1 MDEIASMSYHSIYQV
16 MKKGWKREEM
26 LALLMAYKDIY
37 KEQEHFFELWRG
49 KLVDEL
55 YGPIGKVKFEGEV
68 ERVFKDGQK
77 EFLVKENKIR
87 YLYPFKTEEECL
99 SCHTNAKVGDVLGV
113 LDINFDLSSYLSNFY
128 KGVFLMIILL
138 FPLPIL
144 VSYLIA
150 TFFSN
155 RLNRSFALL
164 NQNIKEVNRVSDL
177 RKIELKSVDL
187 AFEEFNKI
195 KEEVAQLVEKIR
207 RIAVDKEVL
216 EFEIKLLKRFVITAN
231 VVKDWKDFIKN
242 LLKEANKII
251 TVYCLFI
258 VTIVKEENLA
268 IEIFWTKRPEDQTKD
283 LMERIILEYIE
294 ESAPPFKDT
303 VQKFPPTFSHE
314 VVFHNENYLKLEEE
328 ELLVQTKDFLF
339 QKLLISG
346 IVGIG
351 VKAGSS
357 DDPVRNIDLESVL
370 SILFNVIV
378 TAKAICEYTERI
390 EYFATRDP
398 LTELFNAKV
407 LWEFLVQEIEKA
419 KRHNHKFT
427 LMFIDLD
434 DFKLINDIYGHQ
446 FGDNFLQLIG
456 KILRENLRKEDIVS
470 RFRGDKFVCILSYA
484 DIEHAYLIANRV
496 RQAIK
501 EASLTSPTG
510 VGVTTTSSI
519 GLAVYPD
526 HGKTPKELFTV
537 AEHMASKAKTLGKD
551 KILFPSVEDLQNIF
565 KFIDETLLIISK
577 AIYERNIFP
586 YFQPIIKLDTLEI
599 FGYETLM
606 RIEIDNRIVSAEE
619 FIEYISN
626 LGIID
631 KVDLLLIE
639 KVFEKIKENEIKNF
653 IFINTTLKAIVG
665 SEYLQTLKSLINT
678 YQIDPQKIVFEIIER
693 ETVKNVTL
701 LKRFIKMLKDL
712 GCLVAIDDFGS
723 GYSTFNYIK
732 LFPVDFIKIEGEYIR
747 NLVST
752 DTIDR
757 SIVESI
763 VTFCKGRKIR
773 TIAEYVESEEIL
785 RAVRELEIDYG
796 QGYYLGKPSSELKVP
811 NIKT

>member
-1 MDEIASMSYHSIYQV
+1 
-16 MKKGWKREEM
+16 
-26 LALLMAYKDIY
+26 MAYKDIY
-37 KEQEHFFELWRG
+37 KEKEYLFELRRG

-77 EFLVKENKIR
+77 EILVRDNKIR

-113 LDINFDLSSYLSNFY
+113 LDMSFDLSPYLSNFY

-164 NQNIKEVNRVSDL
+164 EQNIKEVNRISDL
-177 RKIELKSVDL
+177 KNIELKKVDL
-187 AFEEFNKI
+187 AFGEFNKI

-216 EFEIKLLKRFVITAN
+216 EFEIKLLERFVITAD
-231 VVKDWKDFIKN
+231 VVKDWKEFIKN
-242 LLKEANKII
+242 LLKEVNKIF

-268 IEIFWTKRPEDQTKD
+268 IEIFWIKRPSEQTKD

-294 ESAPPFKDT
+294 SAPPFKDT
-303 VQKFPPTFSHE
+303 AQKFPPTFSHE
-314 VVFHNENYLKLEEE
+314 VVSSNENYLKLEEE
-328 ELLVQTKDFLF
+328 ELLVQTKVFLLE
-339 QKLLISG
+339 KPLIGG

-351 VKAGSS
+351 VNADIA
-357 DDPVRNIDLESVL
+357 DDPVRTIGLEGVL
-370 SILFNVIV
+370 SMLVNVIV
-378 TAKAICEYTERI
+378 SAKAIYEYTKEI

-398 LTELFNAKV
+398 LTDLFNKRV
-407 LWEFLVQEIEKA
+407 FWELLAYEIEKA

-434 DFKLINDIYGHQ
+434 DFKLINDIYGHL
-446 FGDNFLQLIG
+446 FGDNFLRLIG
-456 KILRENLRKEDIVS
+456 KIIKENVRREDIVC
-470 RFRGDKFVCILSYA
+470 RFGGDEFVCILSNA
-484 DIEHAYLIANRV
+484 DIEQAYLIANRV

-501 EASLTSPTG
+501 EASLMSPKG
-510 VGVTTTSSI
+510 VKVTTTSSM

-526 HGKTPKELFTV
+526 HGKTPKDLFTV
-537 AEHMASKAKTLGKD
+537 AEHMAVKAKALGKD
-551 KILFPSVEDLQNIF
+551 KILFPSIEDLQNIF
-565 KFIDETLLIISK
+565 KFIDETLLLINK
-577 AIYERNIFP
+577 AIYEKNIFP

-599 FGYETLM
+599 FGYEALM
-606 RIEIDNRIVSAEE
+606 RIATDNRIVSAGE

-626 LGIID
+626 LGIIG
-631 KVDLLLIE
+631 KVDLLLVE
-639 KVFEKIKENEIKNF
+639 KVFEKIKENQYKDF
-653 IFINTTLKAIVG
+653 IFINTTPKVLVY

-678 YQIDPQKIVFEIIER
+678 YQIDSQKIVFEITER

-701 LKRFIKMLKDL
+701 LKRFLKELKDL

-723 GYSTFNYIK
+723 GYSTFHYIK
-732 LFPVDFIKIEGEYIR
+732 LIPVDFVKIEGEFIR
-747 NLVST
+747 SLVSGEA
-752 DTIDR
+752 IDR

-763 VTFCKGRKIR
+763 VTFCKGTKIR

-785 RAVRELEIDYG
+785 
-796 QGYYLGKPSSELKVP
+796 
-811 NIKT
+811 